1 MPNHKSGFKEP
12 NKIKNQNPKCDPED
26 GKKSPWDFRCPQYDQ
41 RSSNFVN
48 AGTHYG
54 VGINQ
59 PVGHKG
65 NPKREVPCLP
75 LDGAKTMIDDDRG

>member
-1 MPNHKSGFKEP
+1 MKSAVKFKET
-12 NKIKNQNPKCDPED
+12 NAIKNQKPED
-26 GKKSPWDFRCPQYDQ
+26 KPKNGVKSPWDYRCPEYDQ

-59 PVGHKG
+59 PVGHEG
-65 NPKREVPCLP
+65 DPKQFVDCLP
-75 LDGAKTMIDDDRG
+75 MKRHTTMMDDDRG